1 MSKQKESKTW
11 LKVVGMFMLVVG
23 LALLILNHLP
33 VGPKGVIHLTGLFY
47 MAMGVVYLK
56 PAFLNQ
62 LYHSSLWGEFLVVT
76 PAIIGLALVMLKSMG
91 KLTFAMELDML
102 PIMLYGTAVVTSFGT
117 RKKEKKDE

>member
-1 MSKQKESKTW
+1 MSKQKESKTF
-11 LKVVGMFMLVVG
+11 LQIAGMFMLVLG
-23 LALLILNHLP
+23 LVLLVLNHLP
-33 VGPKGVIHLTGLFY
+33 GGPKGAVHLTGLFY

-62 LYHSSLWGEFLVVT
+62 LYHSSLWGEFLVVL

-91 KLTFAMELDML
+91 KLPFAMELDML